1 MQIVQTYQEVV
12 DLISTNT
19 AGFVAITLK
28 QNAAD
33 ELHQGHLN
41 LVEHSKANYDL
52 TVVCF
57 WNHREFLHYM
67 FPDYPQ
73 WEEGIGIPWDSTGC
87 TAWCETNGVD
97 ILWIPYIGYTAD
109 HFSGFDMTS
118 TIQIIQD
125 LWVSEGYLIVD
136 QEENPSGFNM
146 MQNAQAMSVGDYLFP
161 TKPWK
166 LINTWKDGYIR
177 YTVRDFALK
186 HAIPLQYDIIEPTV
200 CPEDGLFYSASH
212 YKYTQANKDAINQIP
227 VVVDATGY
235 ANIQLLQDELNKIDP
250 GNLVVYRM
258 DVTIGG
264 IVGAANDLI
273 SIYFH
278 IEDDLFDIYTIYKKG
293 VR

>member
-1 MQIVQTYQEVV
+1 
-12 DLISTNT
+12 
-19 AGFVAITLK
+19 
-28 QNAAD
+28 
-33 ELHQGHLN
+33 
-41 LVEHSKANYDL
+41 
-52 TVVCF
+52 
-57 WNHREFLHYM
+57 
-67 FPDYPQ
+67 
-73 WEEGIGIPWDSTGC
+73 
-87 TAWCETNGVD
+87 
-97 ILWIPYIGYTAD
+97 
-109 HFSGFDMTS
+109 
-118 TIQIIQD
+118 
-125 LWVSEGYLIVD
+125 
-136 QEENPSGFNM
+136 M